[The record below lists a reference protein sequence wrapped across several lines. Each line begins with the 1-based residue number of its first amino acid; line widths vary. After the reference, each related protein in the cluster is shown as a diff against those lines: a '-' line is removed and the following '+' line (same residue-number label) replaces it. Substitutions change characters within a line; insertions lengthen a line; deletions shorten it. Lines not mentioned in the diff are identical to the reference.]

1 MATLVRSAL
10 ETITSWATCYDMLE
24 SSEFRTLQM
33 LAVGDLSPPHWDTVP
48 IAQTLH
54 GAAHGFPD
62 HPLLGSIMPKI
73 IRDVLKLRKCCPDG
87 GRFRLQRS
95 IASELRKALYPESI
109 PSLIKR
115 RFSVLRPGVPY
126 GSIDMDAL
134 KNFMMS
140 LSVAWSTSIFKTWA
154 NAWTTSSRMHEHV
167 RLSCVFGCRGAS
179 DELSHYLACPRFH
192 RLFYPRFPGEE
203 DIFFLSDLF

>member
-1 MATLVRSAL
+1 
-10 ETITSWATCYDMLE
+10 
-24 SSEFRTLQM
+24 M

-54 GAAHGFPD
+54 RAAHGFPD

-115 RFSVLRPGVPY
+115 RFSILRPGVPY

-134 KNFMMS
+134 KNFMTF
-140 LSVAWSTSIFKTWA
+140 LSVAWSTSIL
-154 NAWTTSSRMHEHV
+154 RLGPMHGQLQV
-167 RLSCVFGCRGAS
+167 ACMSTFAFLAS
-179 DELSHYLACPRFH
+179 LDAGEPAMNFRIILLALASIACYIRASLA
-192 RLFYPRFPGEE
+192 RK
-203 DIFFLSDLF
+203 IFFLSDLF